1 MRWWGGFVIMATLL
15 GLIPTNLIGLILDSN
30 TRELHNRRKPAI
42 PWYLFM
48 RLTTKGRYAVTAMLD
63 LALHA
68 QRGPV
73 SLADISERQGISL
86 SYLEQLFAK
95 LRRGNLV
102 SSVRGPGGGY
112 QLSRDMAGIQVAE
125 VIDAVNE
132 SVDATR
138 CQGQGDC
145 HSGDTCLTHHL
156 WCDLSQQI
164 HEFLSGISLADLVT
178 RNEVQEV
185 AMRQDQRRCASGA
198 AHPEKI
204 EASAID

>member
-1 MRWWGGFVIMATLL
+1 M
-15 GLIPTNLIGLILDSN
+15 
-30 TRELHNRRKPAI
+30 
-42 PWYLFM
+42 
-48 RLTTKGRYAVTAMLD
+48 TAMLD

-68 QRGPV
+68 QQGPV

-95 LRRGNLV
+95 LRRSSLV

-112 QLSRDMAGIQVAE
+112 QLSRGMETIQVAQ

-138 CQGQGDC
+138 CQGLGDC
-145 HSGDTCLTHHL
+145 HGGDTCLTHHL

-164 HEFLSGISLADLVT
+164 HEFLSGISLADLVE
-178 RNEVQEV
+178 RREVQEV
-185 AMRQDQRRCASGA
+185 AHRQDLRRVSGRTA
-198 AHPEKI
+198 QMDKI
-204 EASAID
+204 ETSAVD

>member
-1 MRWWGGFVIMATLL
+1 
-15 GLIPTNLIGLILDSN
+15 
-30 TRELHNRRKPAI
+30 
-42 PWYLFM
+42 M

-68 QRGPV
+68 QHGPV

-112 QLSRDMAGIQVAE
+112 QLSREKATIQVAQ

-138 CQGQGDC
+138 CQGLGDC
-145 HSGDTCLTHHL
+145 HGGDTCLTHHL
-156 WCDLSQQI
+156 WCANNAYSVADVAVVCFLNWLDFRLPEIDWRNSFPNLTKLSDYLNAQAAYS
-164 HEFLSGISLADLVT
+164 ETLPRLA
-178 RNEVQEV
+178 
-185 AMRQDQRRCASGA
+185 
-198 AHPEKI
+198 
-204 EASAID
+204 

>member
-1 MRWWGGFVIMATLL
+1 
-15 GLIPTNLIGLILDSN
+15 
-30 TRELHNRRKPAI
+30 
-42 PWYLFM
+42 M

-68 QRGPV
+68 QHGPV

-112 QLSRDMAGIQVAE
+112 QLSRDMRGIQVAQ

-145 HSGDTCLTHHL
+145 HAGDTCLTHHL

-164 HEFLSGISLADLVT
+164 HEFLSGISLADLVA
-178 RNEVQEV
+178 RREVQEV
-185 AMRQDQRRCASGA
+185 ALRQDQRRCTGRAVP
-198 AHPEKI
+198 HLDKI
-204 EASAID
+204 EASAVE